1 MPPPVD
7 GGAAPAWAQDPAD
20 RRLLAQLM
28 QPLPLCERPFAAVGE
43 ALGLSEDEVID
54 RLRRLLG
61 RGAVRHFGPLFRDS
75 PDPAEPAFAALQV
88 PQADL
93 RRDLLTATRSGLPLL
108 PRPYEAVGAMV
119 GASGAAVRDRFAEL
133 LAEGVIRRIGAVP
146 ADDEGAPDDP
156 EGR

>member
-7 GGAAPAWAQDPAD
+7 GAAPAWAQDPTD

-28 QPLPLCERPFAAVGE
+28 LPLPLCERPFAEVGE
-43 ALGLSEDEVID
+43 ALGLTEDEVID
-54 RLRRLLG
+54 RLRRLRG

-119 GASGAAVRDRFAEL
+119 GATGAAVRAQLSEL
-133 LAEGVIRRIGAVP
+133 LAEGVIRRIGAVL
-146 ADDEGAPDDP
+146 ADDQSAPDDP